1 MKWRHIQ
8 VNFKT
13 AMTTHAA
20 ADQPLF
26 DRSKPP
32 AEKGGAED
40 PAGPAGRRRRSPI
53 GRAATRGWR
62 ACREIHQT
70 GKGVYEKAS

>member
-1 MKWRHIQ
+1 MIVREGDRIDTYMKWRYIQ

-32 AEKGGAED
+32 AEKGERKTPPGGAEATEPD
-40 PAGPAGRRRRSPI
+40 RPGRHAGLESLP
-53 GRAATRGWR
+53 
-62 ACREIHQT
+62 
-70 GKGVYEKAS
+70 